1 MKKIIF
7 GLGALMM
14 LFVMSACSGGG
25 ASKIE
30 SLAKDVEKN
39 SEDWDTEKW
48 VEVLKDAYQTGI
60 DFYES
65 EPKEKDF
72 DKFEDAFEE
81 LDDAIRSSDSQNK
94 FEKAIGKKE
103 VKKLKDKF
111 RKARDKAKKKIDKDD
126 D

>member
-1 MKKIIF
+1 MKKF
-7 GLGALMM
+7 VFSLSALMM
-14 LFVMSACSGGG
+14 LFMMASCGSG

-39 SEDWDTEKW
+39 SDDWDTEKW
-48 VEVLKDAYQTGI
+48 VEVLKEAYQTGI
-60 DFYES
+60 EFYES

-81 LDDAIRSSDSQNK
+81 LDDAISSSDSHNK